1 MFTLPEQLRVKDE
14 AIRRAL
20 LEKQQL
26 VADILHVPRE
36 EFDTIAE
43 LAGEPSI
50 DKEATELVLA
60 AVSQGTISLSRNSYL
75 KAAFA

>member
-1 MFTLPEQLRVKDE
+1 M
-14 AIRRAL
+14 
-20 LEKQQL
+20 EKQQL

-60 AVSQGTISLSRNSYL
+60 AVSQGSHIDFFFSKISLL
-75 KAAFA
+75 